1 MTTPPS
7 TPRKRGA
14 QPGNTNALRHG
25 FYSRYLRKAE
35 NDDLTLIS
43 DTDLASEIAMLRAV
57 TRRVL
62 ALADGITDLD
72 QAMSL
77 LSTLSASSHR
87 LANMIYKQRLIHG
100 DADSRILDTISQ
112 AIADVVEELKL
123 TDQTD
128 NL

>member
-1 MTTPPS
+1 MTTPS

-35 NDDLTLIS
+35 NEDLTLTS

-72 QAMSL
+72 QAMTL

-87 LANMIYKQRLIHG
+87 LAGMIYKQRLIHG
-100 DADSRILDTISQ
+100 NADSRILDILSQ
-112 AIADVVEELKL
+112 AVSEVVTELKVE
-123 TDQTD
+123 
-128 NL
+128 